1 MPPRPVP
8 EDALVDDAP
17 GGATAASIAELEKRL
32 TAQAEALEKRLAE
45 QFEAATA
52 ALLARL
58 APPVLSP
65 PPKGTQP
72 AIPAGAPA
80 PEGGEQGAQEPLP
93 AELDALDTELEYVDF
108 AYFGQA
114 PPSGLE
120 PPPRDGDEPR
130 LWILTDDDTELEK
143 RLAAH
148 AIALEKRLAE
158 QFEAATAAL
167 LARLAPPVQS
177 PPPKGTQPAIPAGAP
192 APEGGEQGAQEPLP
206 AELDALDTELEY
218 VDFAYFGQVPPSGL
232 EPPPRDGDE
241 PRLWILTDDTAA
253 RGLAEQR
260 GLTAYDNPED
270 NNPLT
275 HLIRRRVSNL
285 RGIKD
290 ILDVVDDMDPKQ
302 DEAVNG
308 PAKTDGGASTEQTSR
323 QVWPQGKDPDLEEH
337 PDAYKGAWTWPE
349 HRDVAVLEREV
360 ATLLNK
366 KYDGFSLRGAAYFAK
381 KNLFENH
388 GITVS
393 HDHMR
398 AKLAE
403 ADEIGQAM
411 PPERHGGVYLPFTL
425 DMRISELVRWLRRR
439 KLPVFREGVKGW
451 ATSLIK
457 GTPIAASFRNGQAT
471 EGWYRSFL
479 KRQGLTTGVE
489 RPLETTRA

>member
-1 MPPRPVP
+1 MPPRDVP

-17 GGATAASIAELEKRL
+17 GGGTAASIAELEKRL
-32 TAQAEALEKRLAE
+32 TAQAIALEKRLAE

-108 AYFGQA
+108 AYFGQV

-143 RLAAH
+143 RLTAQ

-167 LARLAPPVQS
+167 LARLAPPVQP

-192 APEGGEQGAQEPLP
+192 APEGGEQGGQEPLP

-218 VDFAYFGQVPPSGL
+218 VDSAYFGQVPPSGL

-241 PRLWILTDDTAA
+241 ARLWILTDDTAA
-253 RGLAEQR
+253 RGLAELR
-260 GLTAYDNPED
+260 VLTSYDKY
-270 NNPLT
+270 LY
-275 HLIRRRVSNL
+275 L
-285 RGIKD
+285 RCYAKACGQSLAHHD
-290 ILDVVDDMDPKQ
+290 LRDPPSGTGTLCF
-302 DEAVNG
+302 AF
-308 PAKTDGGASTEQTSR
+308 ASTGSR
-323 QVWPQGKDPDLEEH
+323 TH
-337 PDAYKGAWTWPE
+337 PPTAI
-349 HRDVAVLEREV
+349 
-360 ATLLNK
+360 
-366 KYDGFSLRGAAYFAK
+366 FLR
-381 KNLFENH
+381 
-388 GITVS
+388 
-393 HDHMR
+393 
-398 AKLAE
+398 
-403 ADEIGQAM
+403 
-411 PPERHGGVYLPFTL
+411 
-425 DMRISELVRWLRRR
+425 
-439 KLPVFREGVKGW
+439 
-451 ATSLIK
+451 
-457 GTPIAASFRNGQAT
+457 
-471 EGWYRSFL
+471 
-479 KRQGLTTGVE
+479 
-489 RPLETTRA
+489 

>member
-1 MPPRPVP
+1 MPHRPVP

-32 TAQAEALEKRLAE
+32 TAQAIALEKRLAE

-80 PEGGEQGAQEPLP
+80 PEGGEQGAQEPFP

-108 AYFGQA
+108 AYFGQV

-130 LWILTDDDTELEK
+130 LWILTGDDTELEK
-143 RLAAH
+143 RLTAQ

-167 LARLAPPVQS
+167 LARLAPPVHP

-253 RGLAEQR
+253 HGLAEQR
-260 GLTAYDNPED
+260 GLTAYDK
-270 NNPLT
+270 
-275 HLIRRRVSNL
+275 SA
-285 RGIKD
+285 
-290 ILDVVDDMDPKQ
+290 LDGV
-302 DEAVNG
+302 
-308 PAKTDGGASTEQTSR
+308 DGGRAPPSCRPLSGAGMPTKFWSVSPLEPSAAWSFSATPTDWLRDARLAAGAQPPPSVTWASHKLR
-323 QVWPQGKDPDLEEH
+323 
-337 PDAYKGAWTWPE
+337 KGAASAASCYAAFLLLARP
-349 HRDVAVLEREV
+349 RPA
-360 ATLLNK
+360 ATLRYLCK
-366 KYDGFSLRGAAYFAK
+366 PLAFFSGKSCLLG
-381 KNLFENH
+381 
-388 GITVS
+388 
-393 HDHMR
+393 
-398 AKLAE
+398 
-403 ADEIGQAM
+403 
-411 PPERHGGVYLPFTL
+411 
-425 DMRISELVRWLRRR
+425 
-439 KLPVFREGVKGW
+439 
-451 ATSLIK
+451 
-457 GTPIAASFRNGQAT
+457 
-471 EGWYRSFL
+471 
-479 KRQGLTTGVE
+479 
-489 RPLETTRA
+489 

>member
-17 GGATAASIAELEKRL
+17 GGATAASIAEFEKRL
-32 TAQAEALEKRLAE
+32 TAQAIALEKRLAE

-93 AELDALDTELEYVDF
+93 AELNALDTELEYVDF
-108 AYFGQA
+108 AYFGQV

-130 LWILTDDDTELEK
+130 LWILTGDDTEMEK
-143 RLAAH
+143 RLTAQ

-167 LARLAPPVQS
+167 LARLAPPVQP
-177 PPPKGTQPAIPAGAP
+177 PPPKGTQPAIPASAP

-218 VDFAYFGQVPPSGL
+218 VDYAYFGQVPPSGL

-260 GLTAYDNPED
+260 GLTAYDKYQY
-270 NNPLT
+270 
-275 HLIRRRVSNL
+275 L
-285 RGIKD
+285 RCYAKACGQSLAHHD
-290 ILDVVDDMDPKQ
+290 LRDPPSGTGTLCF
-302 DEAVNG
+302 AL
-308 PAKTDGGASTEQTSR
+308 ASTGSRTHPPTSI
-323 QVWPQGKDPDLEEH
+323 
-337 PDAYKGAWTWPE
+337 
-349 HRDVAVLEREV
+349 
-360 ATLLNK
+360 
-366 KYDGFSLRGAAYFAK
+366 FLR
-381 KNLFENH
+381 
-388 GITVS
+388 
-393 HDHMR
+393 
-398 AKLAE
+398 
-403 ADEIGQAM
+403 
-411 PPERHGGVYLPFTL
+411 
-425 DMRISELVRWLRRR
+425 
-439 KLPVFREGVKGW
+439 
-451 ATSLIK
+451 
-457 GTPIAASFRNGQAT
+457 
-471 EGWYRSFL
+471 
-479 KRQGLTTGVE
+479 
-489 RPLETTRA
+489 

>member
-1 MPPRPVP
+1 MPPRHVT

-32 TAQAEALEKRLAE
+32 TAQAIALEKRLAE

-58 APPVLSP
+58 APPVQSP

-80 PEGGEQGAQEPLP
+80 PEGGEQGAQEPLL

-108 AYFGQA
+108 AYFGQV

-130 LWILTDDDTELEK
+130 LWILTGDTELEK
-143 RLAAH
+143 RLTAQ

-158 QFEAATAAL
+158 QFEAPTAAL

-253 RGLAEQR
+253 RGLAEQQ
-260 GLTAYDNPED
+260 GLTAYDKYLYLGLE
-270 NNPLT
+270 LS
-275 HLIRRRVSNL
+275 LFRYEERL
-285 RGIKD
+285 G
-290 ILDVVDDMDPKQ
+290 KQ
-302 DEAVNG
+302 RDYDLKSKLMEEPVRS
-308 PAKTDGGASTEQTSR
+308 AKTASHVETIEAL
-323 QVWPQGKDPDLEEH
+323 KAL
-337 PDAYKGAWTWPE
+337 AIN
-349 HRDVAVLEREV
+349 RDFP
-360 ATLLNK
+360 T
-366 KYDGFSLRGAAYFAK
+366 
-381 KNLFENH
+381 
-388 GITVS
+388 
-393 HDHMR
+393 
-398 AKLAE
+398 
-403 ADEIGQAM
+403 
-411 PPERHGGVYLPFTL
+411 
-425 DMRISELVRWLRRR
+425 DMRSLSHRMLDTPVYAVSYSRAGLWL
-439 KLPVFREGVKGW
+439 
-451 ATSLIK
+451 TM
-457 GTPIAASFRNGQAT
+457 
-471 EGWYRSFL
+471 
-479 KRQGLTTGVE
+479 
-489 RPLETTRA
+489 

>member
-72 AIPAGAPA
+72 AIPAGAPT

-108 AYFGQA
+108 AYFGQV

-130 LWILTDDDTELEK
+130 LWILTGDDTELAK
-143 RLAAH
+143 RLTAQ
-148 AIALEKRLAE
+148 AIALEKRLAK

-167 LARLAPPVQS
+167 LARLAPPVLS

-192 APEGGEQGAQEPLP
+192 TPEGGEQGAQEPLP

-253 RGLAEQR
+253 HGLAEQR
-260 GLTAYDNPED
+260 GLTAYDK
-270 NNPLT
+270 
-275 HLIRRRVSNL
+275 SA
-285 RGIKD
+285 
-290 ILDVVDDMDPKQ
+290 LDGV
-302 DEAVNG
+302 
-308 PAKTDGGASTEQTSR
+308 DGGRAPPSCRPLSGAGLPTKFWSVSPLEPSAAWSFSATPTDWLRDARLAAVAQPPPSVTWASHR
-323 QVWPQGKDPDLEEH
+323 LR
-337 PDAYKGAWTWPE
+337 KGAASAASCYAALLLLARP
-349 HRDVAVLEREV
+349 RPA
-360 ATLLNK
+360 ATLRYLCK
-366 KYDGFSLRGAAYFAK
+366 PLAFFSGKSCLLG
-381 KNLFENH
+381 
-388 GITVS
+388 
-393 HDHMR
+393 
-398 AKLAE
+398 
-403 ADEIGQAM
+403 
-411 PPERHGGVYLPFTL
+411 
-425 DMRISELVRWLRRR
+425 
-439 KLPVFREGVKGW
+439 
-451 ATSLIK
+451 
-457 GTPIAASFRNGQAT
+457 
-471 EGWYRSFL
+471 
-479 KRQGLTTGVE
+479 
-489 RPLETTRA
+489 